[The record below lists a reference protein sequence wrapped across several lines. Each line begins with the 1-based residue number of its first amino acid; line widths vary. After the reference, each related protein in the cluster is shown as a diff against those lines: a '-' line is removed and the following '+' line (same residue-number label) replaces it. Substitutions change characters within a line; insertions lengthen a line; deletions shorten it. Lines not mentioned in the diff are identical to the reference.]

1 MNIFVIESTYPAGSR
16 ATPTDHGPRSIPSRI
31 LEFWIEN
38 FSPVTGTASR
48 STFVDFGALRQRIKD
63 TANLPLGWD
72 SGSAGP
78 MSNEAIQNAISLV
91 KALESAPILPSTI
104 IPTCDDSLLIRYHK
118 LLNGSFSATVIMF
131 ACKSSL
137 MARNLIWKYARTK
150 LATIFEFADG
160 RSSLRRI
167 KDSRAPSH
175 GGSEA
180 RSAI

>member
-48 STFVDFGALRQRIKD
+48 STFVDIGALRQRIKD

-91 KALESAPILPSTI
+91 KALESARILPSTI
-104 IPTCDDSLLIRYHK
+104 IPTCDDSLLIRYH
-118 LLNGSFSATVIMF
+118 LHNQTIEWEFFCDGDNVRVQIEPDGA
-131 ACKSSL
+131 KSYL
-137 MARNLIWKYARTK
+137 EVRPDEIGDH
-150 LATIFEFADG
+150 I
-160 RSSLRRI
+160 
-167 KDSRAPSH
+167 
-175 GGSEA
+175 
-180 RSAI
+180 